1 MNKQVIEVL
10 NKQVANW
17 SILFTKLHNFHW
29 YVKGPQFFVLHEK
42 FEEFYTEAATHI
54 DEIAERTLAIGGE
67 PVATIKEFLEL
78 ASIPESTYGE
88 TAEGMVEVIM
98 KDYKMMLVELKK
110 GMEIA
115 QEADDEMTSDLL
127 LGIYTELEK
136 HIWMLRAFLNQ

>member
-10 NKQVANW
+10 NKQVADW

-29 YVKGPQFFVLHEK
+29 YVKGPEFFVLHEK

-54 DEIAERTLAIGGE
+54 DEIAERTLAIGGK
-67 PVATIKEFLEL
+67 PVATIKEFLEI
-78 ASIPESTYGE
+78 ASIQESSYGE

-115 QEADDEMTSDLL
+115 QEAGDEMTSDLL

-136 HIWMLRAFLNQ
+136 HCWMLRVFLN

>member
-10 NKQVANW
+10 NKQVADW

-29 YVKGPQFFVLHEK
+29 YVKGPEFFVLHEK

-54 DEIAERTLAIGGE
+54 DEIAERTLAIGGK
-67 PVATIKEFLEL
+67 PVATIKEFLEI
-78 ASIPESTYGE
+78 ASIQESSYGE

-115 QEADDEMTSDLL
+115 QEAGDEMTSDLL

-136 HIWMLRAFLNQ
+136 HCWMLRAFLNQ